1 MVIYDSSYKYIDC
14 ATTVRE
20 KITRIDAIITA
31 LEDTALKSAANDDI
45 SEYSLD
51 DGQTKIK
58 TAYKGTDSVLKSIQ
72 SFIKLK
78 EYYVNKLNGRV
89 IRLVDGQSLRR

>member
-1 MVIYDSSYKYIDC
+1 MVIYDSSYKYVDS
-14 ATTVRE
+14 ATTVAG
-20 KITRIDAIITA
+20 KITKIDAIITA
-31 LEDTALKSAANDDI
+31 LEATALKSAANDDI

-51 DGQTKIK
+51 DGQTKIR
-58 TAYKGTDSVLKSIQ
+58 TAYKGTESVLKSIE

>member
-1 MVIYDSSYKYIDC
+1 MVIYDSSYKYIDS
-14 ATTVRE
+14 ATTVTE
-20 KITRIDAIITA
+20 KIVKIDAIITA
-31 LEDTALKSAANDDI
+31 LEATALKSAANDDI

-51 DGQTKIK
+51 DGQTKIR
-58 TAYKGTDSVLKSIQ
+58 TAYKGTESVLKSIE

-89 IRLVDGQSLRR
+89 IRLIDGQSLRR

>member
-1 MVIYDSSYKYIDC
+1 MVIYDSSYKYVDS
-14 ATTVRE
+14 ATTVQE
-20 KITRIDAIITA
+20 KIVKIDAIITA
-31 LEDTALKSAANDDI
+31 LEATALKSAANDDI

-58 TAYKGTDSVLKSIQ
+58 TAYKGTESVLKSIE

-89 IRLVDGQSLRR
+89 IRLVDGQSFRR